1 MAVVG
6 YGHAFDNLLDRL
18 ERARGHVLI
27 SDTLVL
33 DLYVDLF
40 QPSVEAGIVEPELLR
55 GWRTSPVFIR
65 NTRYVPPAADHL
77 GELMAGFL
85 DRLDKEGQAI
95 GKSIL
100 AHLMLVTI
108 HPFPG
113 GNGRVARF
121 LMNAVLL
128 GGGLPWVTIEEG
140 DRREYF
146 DVLKTAQLN
155 ENAGPFAEFILVRA
169 IRALEHFGSSEGVSA
184 GPVS

>member
-1 MAVVG
+1 
-6 YGHAFDNLLDRL
+6 
-18 ERARGHVLI
+18 
-27 SDTLVL
+27 LVL

-40 QPSVEAGIVEPELLR
+40 QPSVEAAIVEPELLR
-55 GWRTSPVFIR
+55 GWRTSPVFLR
-65 NTRYVPPAADHL
+65 NTHYVPPAANHL
-77 GELMAGFL
+77 GELIAGFL
-85 DRLDKEGQAI
+85 GRLDRNEHAI
-95 GKSIL
+95 AKAVL

-108 HPFPG
+108 HPFPD

-169 IRALEHFGSSEGVSA
+169 LERFGSSEGVS
-184 GPVS
+184 